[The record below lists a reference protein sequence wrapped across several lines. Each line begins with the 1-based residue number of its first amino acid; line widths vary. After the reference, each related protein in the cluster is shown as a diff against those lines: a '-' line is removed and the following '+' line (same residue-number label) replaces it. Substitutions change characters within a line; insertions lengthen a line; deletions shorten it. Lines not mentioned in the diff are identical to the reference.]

1 MAEPVFESWLVGE
14 SEIGVIVTT
23 YNGLGL
29 FEFPRGTRLGYLT
42 GTKLVFGCLRGF
54 DTLVSEFGAWPLVGD
69 WTNESSSFEPIRTAS
84 DRRSSPFYDPT
95 AVADIEVTTV
105 TVDTSL
111 GDLRSWSYDE
121 IERRS
126 HLPIGLEV
134 RETVHSWSGTYLR
147 RLILVDYHIH
157 NISRFPIHDGTVG
170 IAVDPNVHWV
180 PEDIGFLYW
189 PPPGAKYYYTTNDLT
204 GFLTHAPGLY
214 PKTVEPIDL
223 AWYADNDGD
232 PVGDPSVFSDRS
244 PTGVMGVRVLRRP
257 SGARLN
263 FNWWAALSGAGWD
276 YYVNWGPRRRANQS
290 GYHGSRG
297 YPPGDRSIYRMMTNG
312 EIDPD
317 QLRVLAPELEIAGWS
332 PPPDEPIGSD
342 IANGHYIY
350 SLLSVGPLDPIA
362 PGDSTQFTVAFIA
375 GADFHRYPDNFAR
388 NFDPYNPQPY
398 LDKLDFSDLIKNARW
413 AAWVY
418 DNPGVDT
425 DGDGYRGE
433 AHLINC
439 VDGRCDSVF
448 YSGDGVPDWRGP
460 GPPESSP
467 FELSSGPGTITL
479 RWSGEYSELQ
489 VDPLSGQRDFEG
501 FRVYTGRFERD
512 DQYSLIASWDV
523 EDFKRF
529 AWIPKEGKWLQ
540 ISHPATIP
548 AWQEMLNNPDFDP
561 ADYATPSFDLA
572 YRDTVLDTTLSAT
585 GLIIRIDQRER
596 YSYWQREDYNRGNEY
611 DDNGQWVQNAIQR
624 VVVRDTVIGEDTLSY
639 GVYEITIDHLNPA
652 VPLYFSVT
660 AFDFGNYEVDLEPL
674 ESSPSNNSQ
683 YAHPIYSS
691 DVVIDSGLRV
701 SVYPNPYKVIYDG
714 PSGDRTTYYQEGYEG
729 RGIYKF
735 EEQDRRIWFVNLPE
749 KATIR
754 IFSLDGDLI
763 RAINHPDPFLTKYPS
778 AVGWDLVSRNIQ
790 AVTSGIYIWRV
801 DSELGTQTGKLV
813 IIK

>member
-1 MAEPVFESWLVGE
+1 MANEEIDYDQAACALNFEQ
-14 SEIGVIVTT
+14 
-23 YNGLGL
+23 
-29 FEFPRGTRLGYLT
+29 T
-42 GTKLVFGCLRGF
+42 G
-54 DTLVSEFGAWPLVGD
+54 W
-69 WTNESSSFEPIRTAS
+69 
-84 DRRSSPFYDPT
+84 Y
-95 AVADIEVTTV
+95 
-105 TVDTSL
+105 
-111 GDLRSWSYDE
+111 
-121 IERRS
+121 
-126 HLPIGLEV
+126 
-134 RETVHSWSGTYLR
+134 
-147 RLILVDYHIH
+147 
-157 NISRFPIHDGTVG
+157 
-170 IAVDPNVHWV
+170 
-180 PEDIGFLYW
+180 
-189 PPPGAKYYYTTNDLT
+189 PPPATEAERMDI
-204 GFLTHAPGLY
+204 ADGLN
-214 PKTVEPIDL
+214 PTLMLSRCGIDPI
-223 AWYADNDGD
+223 
-232 PVGDPSVFSDRS
+232 
-244 PTGVMGVRVLRRP
+244 
-257 SGARLN
+257 
-263 FNWWAALSGAGWD
+263 
-276 YYVNWGPRRRANQS
+276 
-290 GYHGSRG
+290 
-297 YPPGDRSIYRMMTNG
+297 PPGDSI
-312 EIDPD
+312 
-317 QLRVLAPELEIAGWS
+317 
-332 PPPDEPIGSD
+332 
-342 IANGHYIY
+342 
-350 SLLSVGPLDPIA
+350 
-362 PGDSTQFTVAFIA
+362 QFTVAFIA

-398 LDKLDFSDLIKNARW
+398 FDKLDFTDLIKNARW
-413 AAWVY
+413 AAWVF

-467 FELSSGPGTITL
+467 FELTSGERWITL

-489 VDPLSGQRDFEG
+489 VDPLSGLRDFEG
-501 FRVYTGRFERD
+501 FRVYTGKFERD
-512 DQYSLIASWDV
+512 DQYSLVASWDV

-548 AWQEMLNNPDFDP
+548 TWRRMLDDP
-561 ADYATPSFDLA
+561 GFHPEDYTTPSFDLA
-572 YRDTVLDTTLSAT
+572 YRDTVLDTTFSAT
-585 GLIIRIDQRER
+585 GQIIRIDQRER

-611 DDNGQWVQNAIQR
+611 NDNGQWVINPIQR
-624 VVVRDTVIGEDTLSY
+624 VAVRDTVVGEDTLHY
-639 GVYEITIDHLNPA
+639 GLYEVTIDHLNPA

-683 YAHPIYSS
+683 YAHPIYST
-691 DVVIDSGLRV
+691 DVVVDSGLRV
-701 SVYPNPYKVIYDG
+701 SVYPNPYKFIYDAPG
-714 PSGDRTTYYQEGYEG
+714 GGRTTYYQEGYEG

-763 RAINHPDPFLTKYPS
+763 RTINHPDPFLTKYPS